1 MDYYGVRAFSFST
14 PRPFKFT
21 ADVREHSYLLTL
33 SSFQPLYGKMSDIFG
48 RKPCLLFGYAIFGL
62 GCLWCGLARN
72 MNELIVARV
81 RQAIEDWASMRLNYA
96 FRPLQVSVVE
106 A

>member
-1 MDYYGVRAFSFST
+1 MF
-14 PRPFKFT
+14 
-21 ADVREHSYLLTL
+21 REHSYLLTL

-72 MNELIVARV
+72 MKELIVARV
-81 RQAIEDWASMRLNYA
+81 RQAIEDWASMGLKYA
-96 FRPLQVSVVE
+96 FRPLQVSVAE